1 MSNPLLLTLQLM
13 FGVTSKKK
21 IGKYKLGRL
30 LQYTCRQILSSSIL
44 NPTELTDICRVVYK
58 SVQNCIVA
66 NTCKLPTPPLE
77 FVKEPRRK
85 QWNIFLV
92 PLGNDYVLTESLYM
106 YLPLYLK
113 WVKSNLTFSWHSGFE
128 GHKFLHFLSHFGKK
142 KNKNLMSRPGFEP
155 TKARLEGHCANHYTT
170 DAWW

>member
-13 FGVTSKKK
+13 FGVTSKK

-92 PLGNDYVLTESLYM
+92 PLGNDNVLTESLYM
-106 YLPLYLK
+106 YLPLYLVMSPSRADSSHSLS
-113 WVKSNLTFSWHSGFE
+113 WRIFSSAR
-128 GHKFLHFLSHFGKK
+128 FG
-142 KNKNLMSRPGFEP
+142 LDFSLQLDQLDQVR
-155 TKARLEGHCANHYTT
+155 CS
-170 DAWW
+170 